1 MRKYD
6 PFIQTLICYLFI
18 VLFIYAAV
26 SKLMD
31 FENFQIQLA
40 QSPLLSVYAGF
51 ISYAVIIA
59 EIVIAL
65 LLCYKRWRLIGL
77 YASFGLM
84 IAFTVYIYLILNYS
98 DFIPCSCGGILEKMG
113 WTEHLIFNVVFVG
126 LSIIA
131 IMITRESVKRKLF
144 LKLIVIGILS
154 AGCVVILFLQS
165 EAKMSKQNPFIR
177 KYLKDIVIG
186 KHSYKLKNNSH
197 YFIGVTNNKLY
208 LGNRFAPLYVTEI
221 DLDNYQSRE
230 LIIKIDQDDFP
241 FRTVKIFISSPHF
254 FLVDGTV
261 PVIFKGDIKTWEAK
275 VLSTDPTLYFSKAVI
290 SSTDE
295 LFVRKQDFKTKKN
308 ILARYNLAPSVQQ
321 FTTTSIFGEAT
332 QGIFDTDGIPLFDL
346 KQNKFLYVYYYRN
359 NYTVAN
365 KNLDVITRSHTID
378 TTRLAPLK
386 VITNQQNQQKLINP
400 NSVVNRLA
408 AVDNGLLYINSTKKG
423 QFEDNQVWKQ
433 ASAVDIYDYQK
444 QLYKG
449 SFYLYDVDRQK
460 TNEFIINNNNLY
472 AIIGN
477 QLVVYTLNTKIIQ

>member
-1 MRKYD
+1 MRKYF
-6 PFIQTLICYLFI
+6 PFIQSLICYLFI

-31 FENFQIQLA
+31 FETFQTQLG
-40 QSPLLSVYAGF
+40 QSPLLASYAIP
-51 ISYAVIIA
+51 ISYGIIAIELVTAIFLMFERFRAFALQISLFLMVMFTTYIVII
-59 EIVIAL
+59 L
-65 LLCYKRWRLIGL
+65 H
-77 YASFGLM
+77 FT
-84 IAFTVYIYLILNYS
+84 AFT
-98 DFIPCSCGGILEKMG
+98 PCSCGGVLEKMG
-113 WTEHLIFNVVFVG
+113 WTEHLIFNGVFVG

-165 EAKMSKQNPFIR
+165 EAKISKQNPFIR

-186 KHSYKLKNNSH
+186 KHSYKLKSNSH
-197 YFIGVTNNKLY
+197 YFIGATNNKLY
-208 LGNRFAPLYVTEI
+208 LGDRFAPLYVTEI

-295 LFVRKQDFKTKKN
+295 LFVRKQDFKTKQN

-321 FTTTSIFGEAT
+321 FTTTSILGEAT

-346 KQNKFLYVYYYRN
+346 KQNKFLY
-359 NYTVAN
+359 
-365 KNLDVITRSHTID
+365 TRSAF
-378 TTRLAPLK
+378 R
-386 VITNQQNQQKLINP
+386 
-400 NSVVNRLA
+400 
-408 AVDNGLLYINSTKKG
+408 
-423 QFEDNQVWKQ
+423 
-433 ASAVDIYDYQK
+433 
-444 QLYKG
+444 
-449 SFYLYDVDRQK
+449 
-460 TNEFIINNNNLY
+460 
-472 AIIGN
+472 
-477 QLVVYTLNTKIIQ
+477 